1 MKIIIQNEQF
11 DFYIKQPGQGFDLQ
25 NSLSFAILSHLVYES
40 DEVIRQTSSLLGF
53 EEYKFHS
60 FKGHRY
66 DTEFFAAVNEEH
78 IAIAIRG
85 TEVSEKS
92 DIATDAKIDMKMFA
106 WDDGHFDGKIHH
118 GFYDAATPALPVL
131 REAVAALVDTYH
143 AEHVW
148 ITGHSLGAA
157 LAVLASAFLSSQDIP
172 IAGVYT
178 YGSPRVGDDVFGK
191 SFKSSGLW
199 DKTYRVVNCNDIVTM
214 VPPPRPYHHVGI
226 PVKIDTN
233 GEVQVGESFWPH
245 FRETTEQKLK
255 VGIRDLLNSRSLSSI
270 SSKSMISD
278 HSLLKND
285 GTGYIQQLQKALN
298 ELSGIC

>member
-118 GFYDAATPALPVL
+118 GFYDAVTPALPVL